1 MLKFLNRWYDSR
13 YLKKVKSIILE
24 LCYSSQ
30 VKSGNKSFIFDIFED
45 NKKLKPYL
53 EYDYSLYNKALTQ
66 LINEKKLIK
75 DNTQDPYLISL
86 AESTFNNMSANK
98 TPLKIWLKL
107 NIFKILNL
115 FIGLWGAITGTLAL
129 FLKQ

>member
-13 YLKKVKSIILE
+13 YLKQVKSIILE